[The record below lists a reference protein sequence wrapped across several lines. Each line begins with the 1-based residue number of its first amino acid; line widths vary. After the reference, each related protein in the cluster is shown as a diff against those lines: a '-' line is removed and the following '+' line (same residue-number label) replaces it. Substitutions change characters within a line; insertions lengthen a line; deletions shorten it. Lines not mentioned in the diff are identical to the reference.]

1 MPQVSSPAESIDSA
15 KAELRPIMRALRRQ
29 LDDRSARSEAIWRHV
44 VELPAMF
51 DADRVLAFT
60 TLPGEPETEALRA
73 WCAATGRLV
82 ATPEAAVDSSWPDA
96 VIVPGLAFTAA
107 GERLGQGGGW
117 YDRFLAHVR
126 DDCAT
131 VGVCF
136 TDQVLDS
143 VPTDAHDVRVDHV
156 VTDAGV
162 LR

>member
-1 MPQVSSPAESIDSA
+1 
-15 KAELRPIMRALRRQ
+15 
-29 LDDRSARSEAIWRHV
+29 
-44 VELPAMF
+44 
-51 DADRVLAFT
+51 
-60 TLPGEPETEALRA
+60 
-73 WCAATGRLV
+73 
-82 ATPEAAVDSSWPDA
+82 

-126 DDCAT
+126 DDCVT

-136 TDQVLDS
+136 TDQVLDR
-143 VPTDAHDVRVDHV
+143 VPTEAHDVRVDHV